1 MIFGKIYCSP
11 HAIERFRKRIM
22 SHRQLLNE
30 ESDSETIKKILREID
45 FKNVMKI
52 VSFGDKYKFVF
63 TKRNTELRFEKSRNG
78 KFWVLVTCVR
88 YQRMI
93 ESEEP
98 LSLNDIKGKKSY
110 GIRTAIKIR
119 EMQKL
124 EFENKK
130 EEVNLEEV

>member
-11 HAIERFRKRIM
+11 HAIERFRSRIM
-22 SHRQLLNE
+22 VHRQMLNE
-30 ESDSETIKKILREID
+30 ETDKETIKKIYREID

-52 VSFGDKYKFVF
+52 VTFGDKYKFVF
-63 TKRNTELRFEKSRNG
+63 TKRHTELRFEKSRNG

-88 YQRMI
+88 YKRMT

-98 LSLNDIKGKKSY
+98 LSPKFINGKNSY
-110 GIRTAIKIR
+110 GIRTAIEIR
-119 EMQKL
+119 ERQKL

-130 EEVNLEEV
+130 EEVDLEEV